1 MSSKK
6 NEQDAVEMLK
16 GVLKLLSW
24 QRELVESALARLT
37 KSKSAQRSKRSGKS
51 SRGGR

>member
-16 GVLKLLSW
+16 GALKLLSW
-24 QRELVESALARLT
+24 QRELVESALASLAKPR
-37 KSKSAQRSKRSGKS
+37 SARRGKRSGKS
-51 SRGGR
+51 SQRG